1 MNGIITW
8 TKRLMLTT
16 TILVLIAT
24 NVLTLTSTAFNA
36 AISGLMGTTF
46 GIQTVSDVLRNK
58 VDAKNRAITNR
69 KLATRKFGT
78 KVTAR
83 TKKLV
88 ATTLAEIPGQAIP
101 LLGIPIL
108 LAATAYEIKL
118 ACENLDDLDQLYLD
132 MGMADETSNDVMHS
146 VCHPTMPEAGRVWD
160 GVVEKSGEWW
170 GELVEAV

>member
-118 ACENLDDLDQLYLD
+118 ACENLDDLDQLYSD
-132 MGMADETSNDVMHS
+132 MGMADETPDDVMHS
-146 VCHPTMPEAGRVWD
+146 VCHPTMPDAGNVWD
-160 GVVEKSGEWW
+160 EVVEKTGEWW
-170 GELVEAV
+170 GELVDAV